1 MLSRTSQLASAIV
14 LSACCF
20 GAVYA
25 QTPAATPAP
34 AKTPA
39 PAATPAAKTP
49 TPQQQRMADC
59 NKSAEGKKG
68 DDRKTYMSACLKGEA
83 PAPAKELTPQQQKMK
98 DCNAKAG
105 EQKLTGDKRKTF
117 MSTCLKG

>member
-1 MLSRTSQLASAIV
+1 MLSRTSQLASAIL
-14 LSACCF
+14 LSACF
-20 GAVYA
+20 AGAQA
-25 QTPAATPAP
+25 QTPATPS
-34 AKTPA
+34 T
-39 PAATPAAKTP
+39 TKTP

-68 DDRKTYMSACLKGEA
+68 DDRKAYMSSCLKGEE
-83 PAPAKELTPQQQKMK
+83 PAKQLTPQQQKMK

-105 EQKLTGDKRKTF
+105 DQKLTGDARKTF

>member
-1 MLSRTSQLASAIV
+1 MLSRTSQFASAIL
-14 LSACCF
+14 LSACF
-20 GAVYA
+20 AGAALA
-25 QTPAATPAP
+25 QTPAAPAP
-34 AKTPA
+34 
-39 PAATPAAKTP
+39 AKTP

-68 DDRKTYMSACLKGEA
+68 DERKAYMSSCLKGETA
-83 PAPAKELTPQQQKMK
+83 APAKQLTPQQQKMK

-105 EQKLTGDKRKTF
+105 EQQLTGDKRKTL

>member
-1 MLSRTSQLASAIV
+1 MLSRTSQLASAIL
-14 LSACCF
+14 LSACF
-20 GAVYA
+20 AGAHA
-25 QTPAATPAP
+25 QTPAAP
-34 AKTPA
+34 
-39 PAATPAAKTP
+39 AKTP

-68 DDRKTYMSACLKGEA
+68 DDRKAYMSSCLKGEE
-83 PAPAKELTPQQQKMK
+83 PAKQLTPQQQRMK

-105 EQKLTGDKRKTF
+105 EQKLTGDLRKTF